1 MDALLSPSAITGAPA
16 PVAAIPDAFLLF
28 AIGSEEYGVDIR
40 AVQEIRSYE
49 RPTSIALAPAEMKG
63 VLSLRGTIV
72 PIVDLR
78 IRLGLHDAE
87 YGPLTVVV
95 VMRLD
100 RGMVGLVVDRVSDV
114 LSLAPAQLRPVP
126 ALQSG
131 FDASHLLA
139 LASVDERTV
148 MLLDME
154 RFLRSEGYGRESTG
168 LATAPVPV
176 H

>member
-1 MDALLSPSAITGAPA
+1 MDALLSPSAVTGASAPA
-16 PVAAIPDAFLLF
+16 LAAAIPDAFLLF

-78 IRLGLHDAE
+78 IRLGLQDAE

-100 RGMVGLVVDRVSDV
+100 SRDNPGTR
-114 LSLAPAQLRPVP
+114 PARHAQ
-126 ALQSG
+126 A
-131 FDASHLLA
+131 
-139 LASVDERTV
+139 
-148 MLLDME
+148 
-154 RFLRSEGYGRESTG
+154 
-168 LATAPVPV
+168 
-176 H
+176 